1 MTNKGSSEKPFDF
14 ENAVVG
20 QPGPDG
26 SPVLRTFTTNGI
38 PGVETRSDEGYR
50 RLHFPLSALRRQ
62 PLVRMT
68 PPPKKEV
75 PKRRPARV
83 ARMLAMANDL
93 QDKLDCG
100 EYKDQAAAAHALGFT
115 RTKLTRLLDLALL
128 APDIQEEVLFM
139 EAVNGKEPITERAL
153 REVVR
158 HLSWAEQRRVWQ
170 KLNRKRELPPGR
182 SL

>member
-38 PGVETRSDEGYR
+38 PGVETRSADGYR
-50 RLHFPLSALRRQ
+50 RLTFPLSAIQRQ

-93 QDKLDCG
+93 QDKIDRG
-100 EYKDQAAAAHALGFT
+100 EYKDQAAAARALGLS

-128 APDIQEEVLFM
+128 APDIQEEVLFLK
-139 EAVNGKEPITERAL
+139 AVDGKEPVTERAL

-158 HLSWAEQRRVWQ
+158 HLSWAEQRRIW
-170 KLNRKRELPPGR
+170 KAIGR
-182 SL
+182 RGDRG

>member
-1 MTNKGSSEKPFDF
+1 MAKKQRSETPFDF

-50 RLHFPLSALRRQ
+50 RLTFPLSALRRQ

-68 PPPKKEV
+68 PPPPKKE

-93 QDKLDCG
+93 QDKLDSG
-100 EYKDQAAAAHALGFT
+100 EYKDQAAAARALGLS

-128 APDIQEEVLFM
+128 APDIQEEILFL
-139 EAVNGKEPITERAL
+139 EAVDGKEPVTERTL
-153 REVVR
+153 REIVR
-158 HLSWAEQRRVWQ
+158 HSSWAEQRRAW
-170 KLNRKRELPPGR
+170 KAIGR
-182 SL
+182 RGDR

>member
-1 MTNKGSSEKPFDF
+1 MGKKQRSETPFDF

-68 PPPKKEV
+68 PPPPKKE
-75 PKRRPARV
+75 PRRRPARV
-83 ARMLAMANDL
+83 ARMLALAHDL
-93 QDKLDCG
+93 QGKLDRG
-100 EYKDQAAAAHALGFT
+100 EYRSRTSLAQAVELSPARVSQLLE
-115 RTKLTRLLDLALL
+115 LTLL
-128 APDIQEEVLFM
+128 APDIQEEVLFL
-139 EAVNGKEPITERAL
+139 EAVNGREPVTERDL
-153 REVVR
+153 RRV
-158 HLSWAEQRRVWQ
+158 LASPLWSEQRAAWQ
-170 KLNRKRELPPGR
+170 QISAPR
-182 SL
+182 